1 MVFALML
8 STVSRNSAVSV
19 GLSIATYL
27 GGATIMQIINL
38 LVKVDWIKFIPFN
51 NLSLQSR
58 IFTSDVSY
66 SASSMIS
73 GITGNIS
80 IGFSIAVLGVCVFLM
95 IVTMFDSFRKR
106 DIV

>member
-8 STVSRNSAVSV
+8 STVARNSAVAV

-27 GGATIMQIINL
+27 GGSTIMQIVNIF
-38 LVKVDWIKFIPFN
+38 VKKDWIKFIPFN

-58 IFTSDVSY
+58 IFNGDVSY

-73 GITGNIS
+73 GLTGNIPVS
-80 IGFSIAVLGVCVFLM
+80 FSFAVLGVCVFLM
-95 IVTMFDSFRKR
+95 LVTMFDSFRKR